1 MKVGVTASTGM
12 AAVNIR
18 GITLHSWAG
27 IGLGNDE
34 PEKYVEAIK
43 HGIEK
48 VRMRWRS
55 VETLIIDESNVRR
68 SDPRTV
74 ANEMSSIHDRCRLVR

>member
-18 GITLHSWAG
+18 GVTLHSWAG
-27 IGLGNDE
+27 IGLGNEE
-34 PEKYVEAIK
+34 PKKYVNSIK
-43 HGIEK
+43 YGIDK

-68 SDPRTV
+68 SDPHTIT
-74 ANEMSSIHDRCRLVR
+74 NEMNSIHDRCRPIR